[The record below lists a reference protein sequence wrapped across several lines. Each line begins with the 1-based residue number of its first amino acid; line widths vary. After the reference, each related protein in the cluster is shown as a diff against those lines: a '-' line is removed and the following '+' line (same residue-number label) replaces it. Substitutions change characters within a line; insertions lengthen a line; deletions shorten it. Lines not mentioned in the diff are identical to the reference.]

1 MTTIEPTTLVMKK
14 FDIRVKALTERKSWT
29 QQDFELKNVQLLNQ
43 IIEFINPLPRNLML
57 MSFHSMEHQR
67 EVMTSP
73 IHALLINEPYYHQL
87 IFPKVEKNTS
97 QIIPYLTD
105 KKSKF
110 LASDWGILEPMEET
124 SVRLNPTDIDVIFIP
139 LLAVD
144 TQGHRVGYG
153 KGFYDRFL
161 ANTKP
166 ELIKIGLGLEE
177 PIEPIEDLNPYDIA
191 LDFAITPKSVYR
203 FR

>member
-1 MTTIEPTTLVMKK
+1 MKK
-14 FDIRVKALTERKSWT
+14 SEIREKALAERKSWS
-29 QQDFELKNVQLLNQ
+29 QEKFEWMNSELLNQ
-43 IIEFINPLPRNLML
+43 IQAFIQPLPRNLML
-57 MSFHSMEHQR
+57 MSFHSMEQHR
-67 EVMTSP
+67 EIMTAQLHE
-73 IHALLINEPYYHQL
+73 ILINEPFYHQL
-87 IFPKVEKNTS
+87 IFPKVEKKTS
-97 QIIPYLTD
+97 QLIPYLID

-110 LASDWGILEPMEET
+110 LASDWGILEPTNDT
-124 SVRLNPTDIDVIFIP
+124 SVQLNPKDIDLIFIP

-161 ANTKP
+161 AQAKP
-166 ELIKIGLGLEE
+166 DVIKIGLSLNE
-177 PIEPIEDLNPYDIA
+177 PIEPIEDLNPFDVA

>member
-1 MTTIEPTTLVMKK
+1 MKK
-14 FDIRVKALTERKSWT
+14 SEIREKALAERKSWS
-29 QQDFELKNVQLLNQ
+29 QEKFEWMNSELLNQ
-43 IIEFINPLPRNLML
+43 IQAFIQPLPRKLML
-57 MSFHSMEHQR
+57 MSFHSMEQHR
-67 EVMTSP
+67 EIMTAQLHE
-73 IHALLINEPYYHQL
+73 ILINEPFYNQL
-87 IFPKVEKNTS
+87 IFPKVEKNTN
-97 QIIPYLTD
+97 QISPYLTD

>member
-1 MTTIEPTTLVMKK
+1 MKK
-14 FDIRVKALTERKSWT
+14 SEIREKALAERKSWT

-43 IIEFINPLPRNLML
+43 IIEFIKPLPRNLML
-57 MSFHSMEHQR
+57 MSFHSMEHHR

-73 IHALLINEPYYHQL
+73 IHAILINEPYFHQL
-87 IFPKVEKNTS
+87 VFPKVEKSTG
-97 QIIPYLTD
+97 QLAPYLTD
-105 KKSKF
+105 KKTQFEK
-110 LASDWGILEPMEET
+110 SDWGIFEPQDDT
-124 SVRLNPTDIDVIFIP
+124 SVRLNPTDIDLIFIP

-161 ANTKP
+161 AQAKP
-166 ELIKIGLGLEE
+166 DVIKIGLGLVE
-177 PIEPIEDLNPYDIA
+177 PIEPIEDLNPFDVA
-191 LDFAITPKSVYR
+191 LDFAITPLSTYR

>member
-1 MTTIEPTTLVMKK
+1 MKK
-14 FDIRVKALTERKSWT
+14 SEIREIALAERKSWT

-43 IIEFINPLPRNLML
+43 IIEFVKPLPRNLML
-57 MSFHSMEHQR
+57 MSFQSMEHKR
-67 EVMTSP
+67 EVLTSP
-73 IHALLINEPYYHQL
+73 IHSLLINEPYYHQL
-87 IFPKVEKNTS
+87 IFSKVEKNTS
-97 QIIPYLTD
+97 QLIPYLTD
-105 KKSKF
+105 KKTIF
-110 LASDWGILEPMEET
+110 VRSDWGILEPTEET
-124 SVRLNPTDIDVIFIP
+124 SVRLNPKDIDVVFIP

-161 ANTKP
+161 AQVKP
-166 ELIKIGLGLEE
+166 DVIKIGLSLEE

-191 LDFAITPKSVYR
+191 LDFAITPDATYR

>member
-29 QQDFELKNVQLLNQ
+29 QQDFELKNVQILNQ

-177 PIEPIEDLNPYDIA
+177 PIEPIEDLNPFDIA

>member
-1 MTTIEPTTLVMKK
+1 MNSE
-14 FDIRVKALTERKSWT
+14 
-29 QQDFELKNVQLLNQ
+29 LLNQ
-43 IIEFINPLPRNLML
+43 IQAFIQPLPRNLML
-57 MSFHSMEHQR
+57 MSFHSMEQHR
-67 EVMTSP
+67 EIMTAQLHE
-73 IHALLINEPYYHQL
+73 ILINEPFYHQL

-97 QIIPYLTD
+97 QLIPYLTD

-110 LASDWGILEPMEET
+110 LASDWGILEPTNDT
-124 SVRLNPTDIDVIFIP
+124 SVQLNPKDIDLIFIP

-161 ANTKP
+161 AQAKP
-166 ELIKIGLGLEE
+166 DVIKIGLSLNE
-177 PIEPIEDLNPYDIA
+177 PIEPIEDLNPFDVA

>member
-1 MTTIEPTTLVMKK
+1 MKK
-14 FDIRVKALTERKSWT
+14 TEIREKALAERKSWT

-57 MSFHSMEHQR
+57 MSFQSMEQHR
-67 EVMTSP
+67 EIMTAKL
-73 IHALLINEPYYHQL
+73 HELLINEPFYHQL
-87 IFPKVEKNTS
+87 IFPKVEKNIS
-97 QIIPYLTD
+97 QLIPYLTD

-110 LASDWGILEPMEET
+110 SASDWGILEPEEES
-124 SVRLNPTDIDVIFIP
+124 SVRLDPTDIDVIFIP

-144 TQGHRVGYG
+144 TQGHRIGYG

-161 ANTKP
+161 GQAKP
-166 ELIKIGLGLEE
+166 KVIKIGLSLNE
-177 PIEPIEDLNPYDIA
+177 PIEPIEDLNPFDVA
-191 LDFAITPKSVYR
+191 LDFAITPLSTYR

>member
-1 MTTIEPTTLVMKK
+1 MKK
-14 FDIRVKALTERKSWT
+14 SEIREKALAERKSWT

-43 IIEFINPLPRNLML
+43 IIKFIKPLPRNLML
-57 MSFHSMEHQR
+57 MSFHSMEHHR

-73 IHALLINEPYYHQL
+73 IHAILINEPYYHQL

-105 KKSKF
+105 KKSTF
-110 LASDWGILEPMEET
+110 LASDWGILEPMDDT
-124 SVRLNPTDIDVIFIP
+124 SVRLNPTDIDLIFIP

-161 ANTKP
+161 AQAKP
-166 ELIKIGLGLEE
+166 DVIKIGLGLAEL
-177 PIEPIEDLNPYDIA
+177 IEPIDDLNPYDIA
-191 LDFAITPKSVYR
+191 LDFAITPLSTYR

>member
-1 MTTIEPTTLVMKK
+1 L
-14 FDIRVKALTERKSWT
+14 AERKSWT

-43 IIEFINPLPRNLML
+43 IIEFVKPLPRNLML
-57 MSFHSMEHQR
+57 MSFQSMEHQR
-67 EVMTSP
+67 EVLTSP
-73 IHALLINEPYYHQL
+73 IHSLLINEPYYHQL
-87 IFPKVEKNTS
+87 IFSKVEKNTS
-97 QIIPYLTD
+97 QLIPYLTD
-105 KKSKF
+105 KKSTF
-110 LASDWGILEPMEET
+110 IVSDWGILEPTEET
-124 SVRLNPTDIDVIFIP
+124 SVRLNPKDIDVVFIP

-161 ANTKP
+161 AQVKP
-166 ELIKIGLGLEE
+166 DVIKIGLSLEE

-191 LDFAITPKSVYR
+191 LDFAIAPDATYR

>member
-73 IHALLINEPYYHQL
+73 IHDLLINEPYYHQL

>member
-1 MTTIEPTTLVMKK
+1 MKK
-14 FDIRVKALTERKSWT
+14 SEIREIALAERKSWT

-43 IIEFINPLPRNLML
+43 IIEFVKPLPRNLML
-57 MSFHSMEHQR
+57 MSFQSMEHQR
-67 EVMTSP
+67 EVLTSP
-73 IHALLINEPYYHQL
+73 IHSLLINEPYYHQL
-87 IFPKVEKNTS
+87 IFSKVEKNTS
-97 QIIPYLTD
+97 QLIPYLTD
-105 KKSKF
+105 KKSTF
-110 LASDWGILEPMEET
+110 IVSDWGILEPTEET
-124 SVRLNPTDIDVIFIP
+124 SVRLNPKDIDVVFIP

-161 ANTKP
+161 AQVKP
-166 ELIKIGLGLEE
+166 DVIKIGLSLEE

-191 LDFAITPKSVYR
+191 LDFAITPDATYR

>member
-1 MTTIEPTTLVMKK
+1 MKK
-14 FDIRVKALTERKSWT
+14 SEIREKALAERKSWS
-29 QQDFELKNVQLLNQ
+29 QEKFEWMNSELLNQ
-43 IIEFINPLPRNLML
+43 IQAFIQPLPRNLML
-57 MSFHSMEHQR
+57 MSFHSMEQHR
-67 EVMTSP
+67 EIMTAQLHE
-73 IHALLINEPYYHQL
+73 ILINEPFYNQL
-87 IFPKVEKNTS
+87 IFPKVEKNTN

-177 PIEPIEDLNPYDIA
+177 PIEPIEDLNPFDVA
-191 LDFAITPKSVYR
+191 LDFAITPLSTYR

>member
-1 MTTIEPTTLVMKK
+1 MKK
-14 FDIRVKALTERKSWT
+14 SEIREKALAERKSWT
-29 QQDFELKNVQLLNQ
+29 QEKFNLKNSELLNQ
-43 IIEFINPLPRNLML
+43 IKAFMQPLPRNLML
-57 MSFHSMEHQR
+57 MSFQSMEHTR

-73 IHALLINEPYYHQL
+73 MHSLLINEPYFHQL

-97 QIIPYLTD
+97 QLIPFLTD

-110 LASDWGILEPMEET
+110 EKSEWGILEPMEET
-124 SVRLNPTDIDVIFIP
+124 AVRLNPKDVDIIFIP
-139 LLAVD
+139 LLALD
-144 TQGHRVGYG
+144 TNGHRVGYG

-161 ANTKP
+161 ASTKP
-166 ELIKIGLGLEE
+166 DVIKIGLSLEE
-177 PIEPIEDLNPYDIA
+177 PIEPIEDINPFDIG

>member
-1 MTTIEPTTLVMKK
+1 MKK
-14 FDIRVKALTERKSWT
+14 SEIREKALVERKSWT
-29 QQDFELKNVQLLNQ
+29 QENFELKNAELLNQ
-43 IIEFINPLPRNLML
+43 IQSFMKPLPRNLML
-57 MSFHSMEHQR
+57 MSFHSMEHHR

-73 IHALLINEPYYHQL
+73 IHAILMSEPYFHQM
-87 IFPKVEKNTS
+87 IFPKVEKNTN

-110 LASDWGILEPMEET
+110 EKSTWGILEPEGAS
-124 SVRLNPTDIDVIFIP
+124 SVRLNPTDIEIIFIP

-153 KGFYDRFL
+153 KGFYDRLL
-161 ANTKP
+161 ALAKP
-166 ELIKIGLGLEE
+166 DLIKIGLSLEE

-191 LDFAITPKSVYR
+191 LDFAITPLSTYR

>member
-1 MTTIEPTTLVMKK
+1 MKK
-14 FDIRVKALTERKSWT
+14 SEIREKALAKRKSWS
-29 QQDFELKNVQLLNQ
+29 QKKFELKNSELLSQ
-43 IIEFINPLPRNLML
+43 IQAFMQPLPRNLLL
-57 MSFHSMEHQR
+57 MSFQSMEKHR
-67 EVMTSP
+67 EIMTAQLHE
-73 IHALLINEPYYHQL
+73 ILINEPFYHQL

-97 QIIPYLTD
+97 QLIPYLTD
-105 KKSKF
+105 KKSVF
-110 LASDWGILEPMEET
+110 VRSDWGILEPTNET
-124 SVRLNPTDIDVIFIP
+124 SVQLNPRDIDLIFIP
-139 LLAVD
+139 LLAID

-177 PIEPIEDLNPYDIA
+177 PIEPIEDLNPFDIA

>member
-1 MTTIEPTTLVMKK
+1 MKK
-14 FDIRVKALTERKSWT
+14 TEIREKALAERISWS
-29 QQDFELKNVQLLNQ
+29 QEKFELKNSELLNQ
-43 IIEFINPLPRNLML
+43 IQAFIQPLPRNLML
-57 MSFHSMEHQR
+57 MSFQSMKQHR
-67 EVMTSP
+67 EIMTAKL
-73 IHALLINEPYYHQL
+73 HELLINEPFYHQL

-97 QIIPYLTD
+97 QLIPYLTD

-177 PIEPIEDLNPYDIA
+177 PIEPIEDLNPFDVA

>member
-1 MTTIEPTTLVMKK
+1 MKK
-14 FDIRVKALTERKSWT
+14 SEIREKALAERKSWS
-29 QQDFELKNVQLLNQ
+29 QEKFEWMNSELLNQ
-43 IIEFINPLPRNLML
+43 IQAFIQPLPRNLML
-57 MSFHSMEHQR
+57 MSFHSMEQHR
-67 EVMTSP
+67 EIMTAQL
-73 IHALLINEPYYHQL
+73 HELLVHEPFYHQL
-87 IFPKVEKNTS
+87 IFPKVEKNSS
-97 QIIPYLTD
+97 QLIPYLTD
-105 KKSKF
+105 KKSIF
-110 LASDWGILEPMEET
+110 VRSDWGILEPT
-124 SVRLNPTDIDVIFIP
+124 NDTAVQLNPRDIDLIFIP
-139 LLAVD
+139 LLAID

-177 PIEPIEDLNPYDIA
+177 PIEPIEDLNSFDIA

>member
-1 MTTIEPTTLVMKK
+1 MKK
-14 FDIRVKALTERKSWT
+14 TEIREKALAERISWS
-29 QQDFELKNVQLLNQ
+29 QEKFELKNSELLNQ
-43 IIEFINPLPRNLML
+43 IQAFIQPLPRNLML
-57 MSFHSMEHQR
+57 MSFQSMKQHR
-67 EVMTSP
+67 EIMTAKL
-73 IHALLINEPYYHQL
+73 HELLINEPFYHQL

-97 QIIPYLTD
+97 RIIPYLTD

>member
-1 MTTIEPTTLVMKK
+1 MKK
-14 FDIRVKALTERKSWT
+14 TEIREKALAERKSWS
-29 QQDFELKNVQLLNQ
+29 QEKFEWMNSELLNQ
-43 IIEFINPLPRNLML
+43 IQAFIQPLPRNLML
-57 MSFHSMEHQR
+57 MSFHSMEQHR
-67 EVMTSP
+67 EIMTAQLHE
-73 IHALLINEPYYHQL
+73 ILINEPFYHQL

-97 QIIPYLTD
+97 QLIPYLTD

-110 LASDWGILEPMEET
+110 LASDWGILEPTNDT
-124 SVRLNPTDIDVIFIP
+124 SVQLNPKDIDLIFIP

-161 ANTKP
+161 AQAKP
-166 ELIKIGLGLEE
+166 DVIKIGLSLNE
-177 PIEPIEDLNPYDIA
+177 PIEPIEDLNPFDVA

>member
-1 MTTIEPTTLVMKK
+1 MKK
-14 FDIRVKALTERKSWT
+14 TEIREKALAERISWS
-29 QQDFELKNVQLLNQ
+29 QEKFELKNSELLNQ
-43 IIEFINPLPRNLML
+43 IQAFIQPLPRNLML
-57 MSFHSMEHQR
+57 MSFQSMEQHR
-67 EVMTSP
+67 EIMTAKL
-73 IHALLINEPYYHQL
+73 HELLINEPFYHQL

-97 QIIPYLTD
+97 QLIPYLTD

-110 LASDWGILEPMEET
+110 LASDWGILEPTNDT
-124 SVRLNPTDIDVIFIP
+124 SVQLNPKDIDLIFIP

-161 ANTKP
+161 AQAKP
-166 ELIKIGLGLEE
+166 DVIKIGLSLNE
-177 PIEPIEDLNPYDIA
+177 PIEPIEDLNPFDVA

>member
-1 MTTIEPTTLVMKK
+1 MKK
-14 FDIRVKALTERKSWT
+14 TEIREKALAERKSWS
-29 QQDFELKNVQLLNQ
+29 QEKFELKNSELLNQ
-43 IIEFINPLPRNLML
+43 IQAFIQPLPRNLML
-57 MSFHSMEHQR
+57 MSFQSMEQHR
-67 EVMTSP
+67 EIMTAKL
-73 IHALLINEPYYHQL
+73 HELLINEPFYHQL

-177 PIEPIEDLNPYDIA
+177 PIEPIEDLNPFDVA

>member
-1 MTTIEPTTLVMKK
+1 MKK
-14 FDIRVKALTERKSWT
+14 SEIREKALAERKSWT

-43 IIEFINPLPRNLML
+43 IIKFIKPLPRNLML
-57 MSFHSMEHQR
+57 MSFHSMEHHR

-73 IHALLINEPYYHQL
+73 IHAILINEPYYHQL
-87 IFPKVEKNTS
+87 IFPKVEKNTN

-105 KKSKF
+105 KKSTF
-110 LASDWGILEPMEET
+110 LASDWGILEPMDDT
-124 SVRLNPTDIDVIFIP
+124 SVRLNPTDIDLIFIP

-161 ANTKP
+161 AQAKP
-166 ELIKIGLGLEE
+166 DVIKIGLGLAEL
-177 PIEPIEDLNPYDIA
+177 IEPIDDLNPYDIA
-191 LDFAITPKSVYR
+191 LDFAITPLSTYR

>member
-1 MTTIEPTTLVMKK
+1 MKK
-14 FDIRVKALTERKSWT
+14 SEIREKALAERKSWT

-43 IIEFINPLPRNLML
+43 IIKFIKPLPRNLML
-57 MSFHSMEHQR
+57 MSFHSMEHHR

-73 IHALLINEPYYHQL
+73 IHAILINEPYYHQL
-87 IFPKVEKNTS
+87 IFPKVEKNTN

-105 KKSKF
+105 KKSTF
-110 LASDWGILEPMEET
+110 LASDWGILEPMDDT
-124 SVRLNPTDIDVIFIP
+124 SVRLNPTDIDLIFIP

-161 ANTKP
+161 AQAKP
-166 ELIKIGLGLEE
+166 DVIKIGLGLAEL
-177 PIEPIEDLNPYDIA
+177 IEPIDDLNPYDIA
-191 LDFAITPKSVYR
+191 LDIAITPLSTYR

>member
-1 MTTIEPTTLVMKK
+1 MKK
-14 FDIRVKALTERKSWT
+14 TEIREKALAERISWS
-29 QQDFELKNVQLLNQ
+29 QEKFELKNSELLNQ
-43 IIEFINPLPRNLML
+43 IQAFIQPLPRNLMF
-57 MSFHSMEHQR
+57 MSFQSMEQHR
-67 EVMTSP
+67 EIMTAKL
-73 IHALLINEPYYHQL
+73 HELLINEPFFHQL
-87 IFPKVEKNTS
+87 IFPKVEKKTS
-97 QIIPYLTD
+97 QLIPYLTD
-105 KKSKF
+105 KKSIF
-110 LASDWGILEPMEET
+110 LLSDWGILEPTNDT
-124 SVRLNPTDIDVIFIP
+124 SVQLNPKDIDLIFIP
-139 LLAVD
+139 LLAID

-166 ELIKIGLGLEE
+166 EMIKIGLGLEE